1 MSGFTCQARVLW
13 VGVLP
18 KRCSPTVAVS
28 RCLNY
33 MCTPILAL
41 RQHALPLSWDAGGCR
56 GGVGVSGSREGQ
68 MGKAVAWEYFEKS
81 RVRETD
87 SHSVQSC
94 PAGLAATRC
103 SQQRSIAYFSTS

>member
-1 MSGFTCQARVLW
+1 M
-13 VGVLP
+13 
-18 KRCSPTVAVS
+18 
-28 RCLNY
+28 
-33 MCTPILAL
+33 
-41 RQHALPLSWDAGGCR
+41 
-56 GGVGVSGSREGQ
+56 GVSGSREGQ